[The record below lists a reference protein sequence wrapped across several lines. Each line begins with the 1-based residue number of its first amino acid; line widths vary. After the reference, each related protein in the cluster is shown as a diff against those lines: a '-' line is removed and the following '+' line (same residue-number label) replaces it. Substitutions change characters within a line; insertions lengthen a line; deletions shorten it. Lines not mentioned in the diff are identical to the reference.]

1 MARDFQLTPNSVAFF
16 WKDKADSAGFI
27 DYLLERESWTLDH
40 DPRVEAELAIWASDL
55 SKGNGHFLKSSEGM
69 ASFLTVLAFIGSDKA
84 FFLLNK
90 LSETFPTI
98 LNQLGSFASA
108 HLEDDDLR
116 RIAVIFLD
124 RLRVANQHSAINSA
138 LGIDR
143 LALVQYAI
151 RQVIENHG
159 KII

>member
-1 MARDFQLTPNSVAFF
+1 
-16 WKDKADSAGFI
+16 
-27 DYLLERESWTLDH
+27 
-40 DPRVEAELAIWASDL
+40 
-55 SKGNGHFLKSSEGM
+55 M

-98 LNQLGSFASA
+98 LNQLSSFASA